1 MGVLVSHATWFSH
14 HRHEN
19 PQVAKTKILTS
30 VAVSR
35 LYGSRQLGKEKEER
49 EEEGERDRGKKEEGN
64 YQRAVLR
71 APFESTPTGAARNV
85 CVRGGKCDRRENGRQ
100 RKIVREP

>member
-14 HRHEN
+14 YQHEN

-30 VAVSR
+30 ATVSH

-49 EEEGERDRGKKEEGN
+49 EEEREGDRGKEEEGN

-71 APFESTPTGAARNV
+71 APFESTSTGGRNV
-85 CVRGGKCDRRENGRQ
+85 T
-100 RKIVREP
+100 VREANVIGAKMADSEKL

>member
-14 HRHEN
+14 DRHEN

-30 VAVSR
+30 VTVSR

-49 EEEGERDRGKKEEGN
+49 EEERERDRGKKEEGN

-71 APFESTPTGAARNV
+71 APFESTSTGQK
-85 CVRGGKCDRRENGRQ
+85 CVRQRGKCDRRENGRQ

>member
-14 HRHEN
+14 DRHEN

-49 EEEGERDRGKKEEGN
+49 EEERERDRGKKEEGN

-71 APFESTPTGAARNV
+71 APFESTSTGRQK
-85 CVRGGKCDRRENGRQ
+85 CVRQRGKCDRRENGRQ
-100 RKIVREP
+100 RKIVREL

>member
-14 HRHEN
+14 YQHEN

-49 EEEGERDRGKKEEGN
+49 EEERERDRGKKEEGN
-64 YQRAVLR
+64 YNLSACRGWSSIYLKAR
-71 APFESTPTGAARNV
+71 PPARNV
-85 CVRGGKCDRRENGRQ
+85 CVREANAIGAKMADSE
-100 RKIVREP
+100 KL

>member
-14 HRHEN
+14 YRHEN

-49 EEEGERDRGKKEEGN
+49 EEERERDRGKKEEGN

-71 APFESTPTGAARNV
+71 AAFESTSTSARNV
-85 CVRGGKCDRRENGRQ
+85 TVREANVIGAKMSDGEKLRGG
-100 RKIVREP
+100 

>member
-14 HRHEN
+14 YRHKN

-30 VAVSR
+30 VTVSR

-49 EEEGERDRGKKEEGN
+49 EEERERDRGEEEEGN

-71 APFESTPTGAARNV
+71 APFESTSTGP
-85 CVRGGKCDRRENGRQ
+85 EM
-100 RKIVREP
+100 